1 MLTAIVV
8 TLTVVVA
15 VLMVLV
21 VGLLRSH
28 AEILRRLHE
37 LGADAFD
44 DGRHRATP
52 VVTPIAEHSPSPA
65 DDAGLVGH
73 RAPDAI
79 TGSRPTGGVVSVAL
93 TGRAEA
99 TLVAFLSSG
108 CVTCA
113 VFWDELSDPRRASV
127 GSGIRVVVVTKDP
140 DRESPGEI
148 ARLAPPGLTTVMSS
162 AAWTEFAVT
171 ASPYFALVEPGGGI
185 VGEGTAQTWSQVSG
199 LLDRA
204 AADGILG
211 VDRGRSRNKRAGQ
224 S

>member
-1 MLTAIVV
+1 MLTAIVA

-15 VLMVLV
+15 VLTVLV

-28 AEILRRLHE
+28 AEILRRLHD
-37 LGADAFD
+37 LGADAYD
-44 DGRHRATP
+44 DGPGHTAGRAQ
-52 VVTPIAEHSPSPA
+52 PSLVPA

-79 TGSRPTGGVVSVAL
+79 AGSSPTGGALSVAL
-93 TGRAEA
+93 AGRDEA

-113 VFWDELSDPRRASV
+113 TFWDELANPRQASL
-127 GSGIRVVVVTKDP
+127 GPGIRVVIVTKDP
-140 DRESPGEI
+140 DREAPGEI

-162 AAWTEFAVT
+162 AAWTAFSVT
-171 ASPYFALVEPGGGI
+171 ASPYFTLVEAGGAI

-204 AADGILG
+204 AAEGLLG
-211 VDRGRSRNKRAGQ
+211 VDRGAHRGRRAGQ
-224 S
+224 Q